1 MTSTF
6 CILPWMHIATNST
19 GNLRVCCNAVPTKG
33 YIYKSDG
40 NPYKLFRDDINEAWH
55 SKTYKNIRQ
64 DFLNGN
70 KPEICERCFREEDA
84 GLKSARQS
92 ANEQW
97 GTECSMTTTPE
108 MDIRYVDLR
117 LGNLCNLK
125 CRMCNPY
132 SSSIW
137 AKEWNK
143 VVTEEEQI
151 SQDEV
156 TRLAQLDWPTKDKTW
171 DNIKEILPSVEM
183 IYFTGGEPTLT
194 LEQMSLLEYCVNN
207 GYTDIILK
215 YNTNLTNIPERI
227 LDLWKNFKKIRINA
241 SIDAIGDLNRYIR
254 YPSSWEEITNNL
266 DILKNIP
273 NVHVGI
279 HTTVQMYNIFDLH
292 NIIAYFK
299 DYNHFLNILN
309 HPKHLNIRVLNKKHK
324 QKILNRLLTCP
335 VHNVS
340 TTTITDRING
350 IIKYMQEDWHDKWP
364 AFVAYTKNVDKQ
376 RNENILD
383 HIEEFNE
390 DCDDWKS

>member
-19 GNLRVCCNAVPTKG
+19 GNLRVCCNAVPTKS

-40 NPYKLFRDDINEAWH
+40 KPYKLFRDDINEAWH
-55 SKTYKNIRQ
+55 SESYKSIRQ

-97 GTECSMTTTPE
+97 GTECSMTTTPK

-143 VVTEEEQI
+143 VVTKEEQI

-156 TRLAQLDWPTKDKTW
+156 TRLAQMDWPTKDKTW
-171 DNIKEILPSVEM
+171 DNIKEIMPSVEM

-194 LEQMSLLEYCVNN
+194 LQQMSLLEYCIDNN
-207 GYTDIILK
+207 YTNVTLK
-215 YNTNLTNIPERI
+215 YNTNLTNIPERM
-227 LDLWKNFKKIRINA
+227 LDLWKNFKKIKVNA
-241 SIDAIGDLNRYIR
+241 SIDATYRLNRYIR
-254 YPSSWEEITNNL
+254 YPSDFEEIENNL
-266 DILKNIP
+266 EILGNLP
-273 NVHVGI
+273 NVNIQI
-279 HTTVQMYNIFDLH
+279 HTTVQMYNIMKLDRILQ
-292 NIIAYFK
+292 YFA
-299 DYNHFLNILN
+299 DYDHYLNILN
-309 HPKHLNIRVLNKKHK
+309 HPEYLNIRVLKQRHK
-324 QKILNRLLTCP
+324 EL
-335 VHNVS
+335 V
-340 TTTITDRING
+340 TDRLERSWKAGVQNEKIKG
-350 IIKYMQEDWHDKWP
+350 IIKYMQEDWSDKWP
-364 AFVAYTKNVDKQ
+364 EFIAYTKNVDKQ
-376 RNENILD
+376 RNETILE

-390 DCDDWKS
+390 DCNDW

>member
-1 MTSTF
+1 
-6 CILPWMHIATNST
+6 MHIATNST

-137 AKEWNK
+137 TKEWNK

-207 GYTDIILK
+207 EYTDIILK
-215 YNTNLTNIPERI
+215 YNTNLTNIPERM

-273 NVHVGI
+273 NVQVGI

-340 TTTITDRING
+340 TTTIADRIEG

-376 RNENILD
+376 RKENILD

-390 DCDDWKS
+390 DSNDWQS

>member
-207 GYTDIILK
+207 EYTDIILK
-215 YNTNLTNIPERI
+215 YNTNLTNIPERM

-340 TTTITDRING
+340 TTTIADRIEG

-376 RNENILD
+376 RKENILD

-390 DCDDWKS
+390 DSNDWQS

>member
-19 GNLRVCCNAVPTKG
+19 GNLRVCCNAVPTKS

-40 NPYKLFRDDINEAWH
+40 KPYKLFRDDINEAWH
-55 SKTYKNIRQ
+55 SESYKSIRQ

-97 GTECSMTTTPE
+97 GTECSMTTTPK

-143 VVTEEEQI
+143 VVTKEEQI
-151 SQDEV
+151 LQDEV
-156 TRLAQLDWPTKDKTW
+156 TRLAQMDWPTKDKTW
-171 DNIKEILPSVEM
+171 DNIKEIMPSVEM

-194 LEQMSLLEYCVNN
+194 LQQMSLLEYCIDNN
-207 GYTDIILK
+207 YTNVTLK
-215 YNTNLTNIPERI
+215 YNTNLTNIPERM
-227 LDLWKNFKKIRINA
+227 LDLWKNFKKIKVNA
-241 SIDAIGDLNRYIR
+241 SIDATYRLNRYIR
-254 YPSSWEEITNNL
+254 YPSDFEEIENNL
-266 DILKNIP
+266 EILGNLP
-273 NVHVGI
+273 NVNIQI
-279 HTTVQMYNIFDLH
+279 HTTVQMYNIMKLDRILQ
-292 NIIAYFK
+292 YFA
-299 DYNHFLNILN
+299 DYDHYLNILN
-309 HPKHLNIRVLNKKHK
+309 HPEYLNIRVLKQRHK
-324 QKILNRLLTCP
+324 EL
-335 VHNVS
+335 V
-340 TTTITDRING
+340 TDRLERSWKAGVQNEKIKG
-350 IIKYMQEDWHDKWP
+350 IIKYMQEDWSDKWP
-364 AFVAYTKNVDKQ
+364 EFVAYTKNVDKQ
-376 RNENILD
+376 RNETILE

-390 DCDDWKS
+390 DCNDW

>member
-207 GYTDIILK
+207 EYTDIILK
-215 YNTNLTNIPERI
+215 YNTNLTNIPERM

-273 NVHVGI
+273 NVQVGI

-340 TTTITDRING
+340 TTTIADRIEG

-376 RNENILD
+376 RKENILD

-390 DCDDWKS
+390 DSNDWQS

>member
-1 MTSTF
+1 
-6 CILPWMHIATNST
+6 MHIATNST

-137 AKEWNK
+137 TKEWNK

-340 TTTITDRING
+340 TTTIADRIEG

-376 RNENILD
+376 RKENILD

-390 DCDDWKS
+390 DSNDWQS

>member
-1 MTSTF
+1 
-6 CILPWMHIATNST
+6 MHIATNST

-137 AKEWNK
+137 TKEWNK

-207 GYTDIILK
+207 EYTDIILK

-273 NVHVGI
+273 NVQVGI

-340 TTTITDRING
+340 TTTIADRIEG

-376 RNENILD
+376 RKENILD

-390 DCDDWKS
+390 DSNDWQS